1 MNTKTMRFMLT
12 LFLMTGCASKS
23 VWFQE
28 AKTETET
35 ERDFNN
41 CYAEAKQK
49 FGTNLE
55 SPLFTTAVNQCME
68 SRGYKQIRIE
78 DRTPQSSVAPVPSG
92 K

>member
-1 MNTKTMRFMLT
+1 MWFLFT
-12 LFLMTGCASKS
+12 LLLMTGCASKQ
-23 VWFQE
+23 VWLQDGKSE
-28 AKTETET
+28 AET

-41 CYAEAKQK
+41 CYGQAKQK

-78 DRTPQSSVAPVPSG
+78 DRTPKSSVVPVPSG
-92 K
+92 T